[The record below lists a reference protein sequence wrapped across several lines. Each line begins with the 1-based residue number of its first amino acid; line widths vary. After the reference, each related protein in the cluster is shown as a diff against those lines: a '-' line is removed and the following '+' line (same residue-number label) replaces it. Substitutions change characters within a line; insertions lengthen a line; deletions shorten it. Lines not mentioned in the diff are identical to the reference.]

1 LDTVAVEADSIRQW
15 LENSRTF
22 GSLYLLAREEF
33 FFGDMPFFQV
43 LWARIPQLVALTPYQ
58 SGTYSSLSALFSD
71 LSPYVSEGGDLSN
84 MPKPLV
90 EALYNFTT
98 HCNEAGFLAVELL
111 RRNGVEAAVQ
121 CNSQSPAMARQNS
134 GGPQAKELRH
144 RQDRMNAAFFP
155 NPTQGTLQVV
165 LPEGA
170 DQGFLI
176 LYNLQGQP
184 SFRSLLTGS
193 RTTLELPVP
202 AGIYWAR
209 LQIDGQQPVNHK
221 IIVSR

>member
-1 LDTVAVEADSIRQW
+1 
-15 LENSRTF
+15 
-22 GSLYLLAREEF
+22 
-33 FFGDMPFFQV
+33 
-43 LWARIPQLVALTPYQ
+43 
-58 SGTYSSLSALFSD
+58 
-71 LSPYVSEGGDLSN
+71 
-84 MPKPLV
+84 
-90 EALYNFTT
+90 
-98 HCNEAGFLAVELL
+98 
-111 RRNGVEAAVQ
+111 
-121 CNSQSPAMARQNS
+121 
-134 GGPQAKELRH
+134 
-144 RQDRMNAAFFP
+144 MNAAFFP